1 MRIMWRGLELP
12 GRVYRDEEVS
22 SDVYARFTVEPFE
35 KGFGTTIGNS
45 LRRVLLSSLE
55 GAAITTVKIDGVS
68 HEFCTVDGILE
79 DVTDILL
86 NIKEIVVGYDGEDPK
101 TLTVR
106 RDTAAEVRAG
116 DIVADPSVAI
126 INPTHLIATLT
137 ADVAFNLEMTVR
149 SGRGYATANENR
161 SPEQELGVIPI
172 DSVFSPVRRVRYR
185 TEAMRVGQHTN
196 YDRLILE
203 VWTNGTLL
211 PEDALV
217 EAGLILR
224 KHLSPFVM
232 YYELGEGRVAVTTP
246 IQGEERGTVDTA
258 MEEVLD
264 KPIAVLNLSVRAAN
278 CLEAARVNTLRELVS
293 HTEAELL
300 RFRSFGKTS
309 LLEVVHKLTDIG
321 LSLGMKPGAEA
332 HADESRTT
340 PGGEYHSGTAMS
352 IHVGDGEAPTRG
364 RSLSDDPRQEGGGN
378 DSSNAPSSGP
388 MAAYTMDD

>member
-22 SDVYARFTVEPFE
+22 SDVYARFIVEPFE
-35 KGFGTTIGNS
+35 QGFGTTIGNS

-86 NIKEIVVGYDGEDPK
+86 NIKEIVVGYDGEEPK

-106 RDTAAEVRAG
+106 RGTAGEVRAG
-116 DIVADPSVAI
+116 DIVAAPSVAI

-137 ADVAFNLEMTVR
+137 ADVPFNLEMTVR
-149 SGRGYATANENR
+149 TGRGYATANENR
-161 SPEQELGVIPI
+161 SPEQELGVIPV

-232 YYELGEGRVAVTTP
+232 YYELGEGRVTVTMP
-246 IQGEERGTVDTA
+246 IQGDERPTVDTA
-258 MEEVLD
+258 MEEMLD
-264 KPIAVLNLSVRAAN
+264 RPIAALNLSVRAAN

-293 HTEAELL
+293 HTEPELL

-309 LLEVVHKLTDIG
+309 LLEVVHKLSDIG

-332 HADESRTT
+332 PNEDSRTT
-340 PGGEYHSGTAMS
+340 PGGEYYAGKAVPMHSGD
-352 IHVGDGEAPTRG
+352 GDGSGTEG
-364 RSLSDDPRQEGGGN
+364 SLSDDERRKGGGN
-378 DSSNAPSSGP
+378 DSSNSPSSGP